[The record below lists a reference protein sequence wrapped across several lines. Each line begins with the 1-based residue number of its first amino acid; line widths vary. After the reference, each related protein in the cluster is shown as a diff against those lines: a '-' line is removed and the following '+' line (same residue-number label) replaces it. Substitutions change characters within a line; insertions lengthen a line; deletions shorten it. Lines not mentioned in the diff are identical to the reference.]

1 MRKLF
6 LLIIPILVVLILVFI
21 FYLPPDSEEMYNEHL
36 VVEQR
41 LEDGTLWLRDL
52 NQYVGEKVYFWED
65 KILQYREPNGEIK
78 EFPQVKV
85 KKTPVIWLLSAD
97 EKKVAWLGA
106 SAQGLIL
113 SVVDL
118 DGNNKKVSIYILGK
132 VRYLFLLAFFHLIIK
147 NLFVQLS
154 VRKNIICW

>member
-52 NQYVGEKVYFWED
+52 NQYVGEKVYWED
-65 KILQYREPNGEIK
+65 KILQCRE
-78 EFPQVKV
+78 
-85 KKTPVIWLLSAD
+85 
-97 EKKVAWLGA
+97 
-106 SAQGLIL
+106 
-113 SVVDL
+113 
-118 DGNNKKVSIYILGK
+118 
-132 VRYLFLLAFFHLIIK
+132 
-147 NLFVQLS
+147 
-154 VRKNIICW
+154 

>member
-1 MRKLF
+1 
-6 LLIIPILVVLILVFI
+6 
-21 FYLPPDSEEMYNEHL
+21 MYNEHL

-65 KILQYREPNGEIK
+65 KILQCREPNGEIK

-85 KKTPVIWLLSAD
+85 KKTPPVIWLLSAD

-106 SAQGLIL
+106 SAQGGLIL

-118 DGNNKKVSIYILGK
+118 DGNNKKK
-132 VRYLFLLAFFHLIIK
+132 
-147 NLFVQLS
+147 
-154 VRKNIICW
+154 